1 MKNMLFDWLLH
12 AHLGHLR
19 PLFRRVWRVAA
30 RKPRE
35 CKLMFERY
43 ARDRGTLWCR
53 GAFTSA
59 WSVRRSFIFI
69 AAGTAEEPDCRELWE
84 TLRRELVFAVAAPPA
99 LLTETAAPF
108 PYNELVCIAFI
119 GEWNGNIFL
128 RISRKERKREK
139 EREKKFSSSF
149 FPFYFSSDVP
159 TIPTY
164 FRFFEH
170 HTIKTFEALVKD
182 V

>member
-1 MKNMLFDWLLH
+1 MR
-12 AHLGHLR
+12 AIG
-19 PLFRRVWRVAA
+19 
-30 RKPRE
+30 
-35 CKLMFERY
+35 ERY
-43 ARDRGTLWCR
+43 GA
-53 GAFTSA
+53 AFTSA

-108 PYNELVCIAFI
+108 PHNELVCIAFI
-119 GEWNGNIFL
+119 GEWDGNIFL
-128 RISRKERKREK
+128 RISRREK
-139 EREKKFSSSF
+139 ERDSKREKIFFLFFSPF
-149 FPFYFSSDVP
+149 FTSDV
-159 TIPTY
+159 PTY

-170 HTIKTFEALVKD
+170 HAIKTFEALVKD